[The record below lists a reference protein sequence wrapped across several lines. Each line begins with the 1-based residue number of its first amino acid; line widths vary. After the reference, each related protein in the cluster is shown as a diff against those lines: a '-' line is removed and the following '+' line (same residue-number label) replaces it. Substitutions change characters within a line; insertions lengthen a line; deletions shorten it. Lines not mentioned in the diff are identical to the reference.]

1 MPFLAFMLSA
11 GVVLALSWCPQ
22 YGSMMV
28 PLWKDPP
35 DSCISPRMKFT
46 VDKRKAVEAIVY
58 VASRMPGIGRFH
70 ASKAL
75 YFAEFEHLR
84 NYGRPVF
91 GDRYIAMDNG
101 PVPSFAYDALKGTLG
116 PDDRVLVEGALSVEA
131 QGTYPKYK
139 AAREP
144 NLTLLSRSDIECLDK
159 AIDHVKG
166 RSFGSISDETHEH
179 TGWKKANLNAP
190 IAVDDML
197 EGVSPEIVES
207 AEEFAAYGIL

>member
-1 MPFLAFMLSA
+1 MNFN
-11 GVVLALSWCPQ
+11 
-22 YGSMMV
+22 
-28 PLWKDPP
+28 
-35 DSCISPRMKFT
+35 I
-46 VDKRKAVEAIVY
+46 DKQKAVESLVY

-75 YFAEFEHLR
+75 YFAELDHLHH
-84 NYGRPVF
+84 YGRPVF

-101 PVPSFAYDALKGTLG
+101 PVPSFAYDALKGTVG
-116 PDDRVLVEGALSVEA
+116 PDDRALIEGAFVVDN

-139 AAREP
+139 AGREP
-144 NLTLLSRSDIECLDK
+144 NLGLFSKSDIECLDK
-159 AIDHVKG
+159 AIEHVKG
-166 RSFGSISDETHEH
+166 RSFGSISDETHQH

-197 EGVSPEIVES
+197 DGASSEIVES